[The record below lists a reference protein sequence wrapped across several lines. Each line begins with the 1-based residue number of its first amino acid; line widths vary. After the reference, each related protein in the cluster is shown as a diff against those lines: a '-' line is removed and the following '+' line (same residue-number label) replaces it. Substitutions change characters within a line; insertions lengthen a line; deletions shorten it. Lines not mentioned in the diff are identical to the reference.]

1 MRRDKKRG
9 RVEDEGRFDGWLR
22 IIFKGKKNLGKLKK
36 SSLHNF
42 LKDYIVEYITH
53 GGILIGN

>member
-22 IIFKGKKNLGKLKK
+22 IFFKGKNLGKQKN
-36 SSLHNF
+36 SLHNF